1 MKILLGVTGS
11 IAAKLTSKL
20 IAELKQAGH
29 EVRLVG
35 TEISKH
41 FVNDQIDD
49 AGDLEGVIIYFDA
62 DEWYHQKS
70 YGKVLHIDLTKWADV
85 FIIAPC
91 TANTLTKIG
100 LGLCDNLVTNCARA
114 WPKDKKL
121 IVALAANTEMIKHPM
136 TAESCACMEVIFS
149 NLAWVSPTT
158 KTLYCGDTG
167 IGAMAN
173 IEDIVTC
180 VNQYLPETV

>member
-1 MKILLGVTGS
+1 MLGVTGS

-35 TEISKH
+35 TETSKH
-41 FVNDQIDD
+41 FVKDQMDD
-49 AGDLEGVIIYFDA
+49 AGDLEGAIIYFDA

-100 LGLCDNLVTNCARA
+100 LGLCDNLVTNCVRA
-114 WPKDKKL
+114 WPRNKT
-121 IVALAANTEMIKHPM
+121 IVIAPAMNTEMFKHPI
-136 TAESCACMEVIFS
+136 TVESFACLDVFFGDKLIWLEPIE
-149 NLAWVSPTT
+149 
-158 KTLYCGDTG
+158 KKLYCGDTG
-167 IGAMAN
+167 IGAMAD
-173 IEDIVTC
+173 IGDIVKCST
-180 VNQYLPETV
+180 